1 MATSK
6 AKSAKKSAAK
16 KTTSS
21 KSAKVK
27 GATSKAKTT
36 VKTTSAKTAKKPKV
50 VAKEVIAEPVE
61 EKPKIM
67 SEKAHPVK
75 EFFARKGDP
84 TENIL
89 TIFKDTKI
97 IGALIGEIIGTG
109 LPDTVNSIISRVTD
123 ICWILRAGTKSTA
136 TGTISEAAALQRL
149 AGSRSAASGIILIP
163 QRDTCTP
170 VGPKS
175 AESGTTWILPV
186 L

>member
-97 IGALIGEIIGTG
+97 IMNFNDKNLSRMGYANGRGSKRIGIKVF
-109 LPDTVNSIISRVTD
+109 DTCEFSYSPKKKE
-123 ICWILRAGTKSTA
+123 L
-136 TGTISEAAALQRL
+136 TISEVITY
-149 AGSRSAASGIILIP
+149 II
-163 QRDTCTP
+163 RT
-170 VGPKS
+170 
-175 AESGTTWILPV
+175 
-186 L
+186 

>member
-109 LPDTVNSIISRVTD
+109 LITAVALTLGLLNPLYLIFAYIGIIAAVHALSGAHLNPIITAGMMASRRV
-123 ICWILRAGTKSTA
+123 
-136 TGTISEAAALQRL
+136 
-149 AGSRSAASGIILIP
+149 SAANGRENGLDGSKQVNWATRQG
-163 QRDTCTP
+163 
-170 VGPKS
+170 
-175 AESGTTWILPV
+175 
-186 L
+186 